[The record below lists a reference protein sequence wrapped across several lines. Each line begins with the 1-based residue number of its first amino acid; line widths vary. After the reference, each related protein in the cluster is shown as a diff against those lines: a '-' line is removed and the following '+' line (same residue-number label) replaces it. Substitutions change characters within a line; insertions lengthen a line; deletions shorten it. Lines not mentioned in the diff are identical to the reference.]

1 MIKDILKR
9 SDMEKQRNET
19 NNKIQKKINLI
30 IDEYDGE
37 KLDRSEAN
45 TLNSIINTEYR
56 KIFQDAVILIIAQ
69 SMKKERLVIPLVIAT
84 GLIYWNK

>member
-9 SDMEKQRNET
+9 SDMERQRNEM
-19 NNKIQKKINLI
+19 NNKSQKKINLI

-45 TLNSIINTEYR
+45 ALNSINNKEYR
-56 KIFQDAVILIIAQ
+56 KIF
-69 SMKKERLVIPLVIAT
+69 
-84 GLIYWNK
+84 

>member
-9 SDMEKQRNET
+9 SDMESQRNEM
-19 NNKIQKKINLI
+19 NNKSQKKINLI

-45 TLNSIINTEYR
+45 ALNSIINKEYR
-56 KIFQDAVILIIAQ
+56 KIF
-69 SMKKERLVIPLVIAT
+69 
-84 GLIYWNK
+84 

>member
-9 SDMEKQRNET
+9 SDMESQRSEMS
-19 NNKIQKKINLI
+19 NKSQKKINLI

-45 TLNSIINTEYR
+45 ALNSIINPEYR
-56 KIFQDAVILIIAQ
+56 KI
-69 SMKKERLVIPLVIAT
+69 
-84 GLIYWNK
+84 Y

>member
-9 SDMEKQRNET
+9 SDMESQRNEMNT
-19 NNKIQKKINLI
+19 KSQKKINLI

-45 TLNSIINTEYR
+45 ALNSIINKEYR
-56 KIFQDAVILIIAQ
+56 KIF
-69 SMKKERLVIPLVIAT
+69 
-84 GLIYWNK
+84 

>member
-9 SDMEKQRNET
+9 SDMESQRNEMK
-19 NNKIQKKINLI
+19 NKSQKKINLI

-45 TLNSIINTEYR
+45 ALNSIINKEYR
-56 KIFQDAVILIIAQ
+56 KIF
-69 SMKKERLVIPLVIAT
+69 
-84 GLIYWNK
+84 

>member
-9 SDMEKQRNET
+9 SDMERQRNEM
-19 NNKIQKKINLI
+19 NNKSQKKINLI

-45 TLNSIINTEYR
+45 ALNSIINPEYR
-56 KIFQDAVILIIAQ
+56 KI
-69 SMKKERLVIPLVIAT
+69 
-84 GLIYWNK
+84 Y

>member
-9 SDMEKQRNET
+9 SDMESQRNEM
-19 NNKIQKKINLI
+19 NNKSQKKINLI

-45 TLNSIINTEYR
+45 ALNSIINPEYR
-56 KIFQDAVILIIAQ
+56 KI
-69 SMKKERLVIPLVIAT
+69 
-84 GLIYWNK
+84 Y

>member
-9 SDMEKQRNET
+9 SDMESQRNEMK
-19 NNKIQKKINLI
+19 NKSQKKINLI

-45 TLNSIINTEYR
+45 ALNSIINPEYR
-56 KIFQDAVILIIAQ
+56 KI
-69 SMKKERLVIPLVIAT
+69 
-84 GLIYWNK
+84 Y

>member
-9 SDMEKQRNET
+9 SDMERQRNEM
-19 NNKIQKKINLI
+19 NNKSQKKINLI

-45 TLNSIINTEYR
+45 ALNSIINKEYR
-56 KIFQDAVILIIAQ
+56 KIF
-69 SMKKERLVIPLVIAT
+69 
-84 GLIYWNK
+84 

>member
-9 SDMEKQRNET
+9 SDMESQRSEMS
-19 NNKIQKKINLI
+19 NKSQKKINLI

-45 TLNSIINTEYR
+45 ALNSIINKEYR
-56 KIFQDAVILIIAQ
+56 KIF
-69 SMKKERLVIPLVIAT
+69 
-84 GLIYWNK
+84 